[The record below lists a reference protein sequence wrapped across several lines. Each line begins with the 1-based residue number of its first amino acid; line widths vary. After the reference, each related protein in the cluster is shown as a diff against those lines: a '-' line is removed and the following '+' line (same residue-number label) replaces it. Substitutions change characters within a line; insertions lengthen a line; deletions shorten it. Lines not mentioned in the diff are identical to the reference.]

1 MKVGKKVLLSIAGYD
16 PSAGAG
22 ALLDVAVFR
31 RFGFAGTA
39 ILTAVTAQNT
49 QRVEEFRCVPAR
61 FLSRQHRALAKDL
74 KIAGIKIGMIGC
86 RENIPTLGRILAEHT
101 HIPIVVD
108 PVFRSSSGRWLLERK
123 AVPEFASA
131 LRGKLS
137 LLIPNLDEAE
147 LFARREVRDL
157 DGMKEAAA
165 RIFDLIG
172 APCFIKG
179 GHLEMRVVDTLFDG
193 RRFYLF
199 KAEKIDRDV
208 HGTGCY
214 LSSTLLCYLVKGYSL
229 PEACARASAETRRAI
244 RRSVRLGKGRAVL
257 SLRT

>member
-1 MKVGKKVLLSIAGYD
+1 MTAGKKILLSIAGYD

-31 RFGFAGTA
+31 HFGFAGAA

-49 QRVEEFRCVPAR
+49 RRVEELCCLPAR
-61 FLSRQHRALAKDL
+61 FLGHQHRSLVKDL
-74 KIAGIKIGMIGC
+74 AISGIKIGMIGC
-86 RENIPTLGRILAEHT
+86 RENIPALERILARHT
-101 HIPIVVD
+101 RIPVVAD

-123 AVPEFASA
+123 AVSDMVSA

-137 LLIPNLDEAE
+137 LLTPNLDEAE
-147 LFARREVRDL
+147 LLSRCKVRDL
-157 DGMKEAAA
+157 DGMKDAAA

-172 APCFIKG
+172 SPCLVKG
-179 GHLEMRVVDTLFDG
+179 GHLKGKVVDTLFDG
-193 RRFYLF
+193 RRFYF
-199 KAEKIDRDV
+199 YRAEKIHRDV

-214 LSSTLLCYLVKGYSL
+214 LSSTILCYLVKGRSL
-229 PEACARASAETRRAI
+229 SEACALASAQTRRAI

-257 SLRT
+257 SVRD